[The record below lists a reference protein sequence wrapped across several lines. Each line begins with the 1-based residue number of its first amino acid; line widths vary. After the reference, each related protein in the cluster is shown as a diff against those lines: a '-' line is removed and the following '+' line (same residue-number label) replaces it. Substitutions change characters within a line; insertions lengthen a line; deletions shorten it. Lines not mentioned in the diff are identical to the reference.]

1 MNETIRILLERRSI
15 RKFKPEQIKQEEL
28 NAILEAGMY
37 APSGGNQQAVMPG
50 DKLNQLA
57 VSQRNLLENEY
68 LIQNGVA
75 E

>member
-1 MNETIRILLERRSI
+1 MNQTIKILLERRSI

-37 APSGGNQQAVMPG
+37 APSGGTQQAAMPR

-57 VSQRNLLENEY
+57 VRPRNLLENEY